1 MRINLLSFGSL
12 TEIVNSGLIIDSELT
27 DSDSVRNYLLKNHPE
42 IADKKF
48 IMAINKTII
57 RQNTDLTELDTV
69 AILPPFSGG

>member
-12 TEIVNSGLIIDSELT
+12 TEIVDSGLIIDSELT

-48 IMAINKTII
+48 IMAINKTIV

>member
-12 TEIVNSGLIIDSELT
+12 TEIVDSGLIIDSELT

-48 IMAINKTII
+48 VMAINKTII

>member
-57 RQNTDLTELDTV
+57 RHNTDLTELDTV

>member
-12 TEIVNSGLIIDSELT
+12 TEIVDSGLIIDSELT

>member
-1 MRINLLSFGSL
+1 L
-12 TEIVNSGLIIDSELT
+12 TEIVDSGLIIDSELT
-27 DSDSVRNYLLKNHPE
+27 DSDSVRKYLLKNHPE